1 MLLKWLKRTGYLF
14 LVLFLL
20 LNVMV
25 ASHAYYL
32 THFFSDVPRPPKME
46 EMSGVAKTKAIL
58 LGMPLPKSKV
68 VDSFRVPHR
77 TVSITTD
84 DGLVL
89 ESWIAP
95 SALSVS
101 KGTILMFH
109 GHGSSKSGII
119 REATAF
125 HAMGWQVVMTDFR
138 AHGNSAGEACTIG
151 ANESL
156 DVKAVY
162 DYARKELKEKNLV
175 IWGISLGAATTL
187 HAIANYPVRPER
199 LMLEMPFATLH
210 DAVRGRIRMM
220 QLPAEPLSILLTFWG
235 GIQHGFWAFG
245 LQPAQDAGAV
255 SCPVLLQ
262 WGFNDKRVTET
273 ETNTLFAQLGTN
285 KRTMMKYYQSGHE
298 SLLKKEPEKW
308 QAVIHEF
315 LR

>member
-1 MLLKWLKRTGYLF
+1 MLL
-14 LVLFLL
+14 LVLFVM

-32 THFFSDVPRPPKME
+32 THFFGDVPRPPRME
-46 EMSGVAKTKAIL
+46 EMDWTTKAKAML

-68 VDSFRVPHR
+68 VDSFQVPHR
-77 TVSITTD
+77 TVSIATE
-84 DGLVL
+84 DGITL

-95 SALSVS
+95 SPLPVS

-109 GHGSSKSGII
+109 GHGGSKSGII
-119 REATAF
+119 REATVF
-125 HAMGWQVVMTDFR
+125 HEMGWQVVLTDFR
-138 AHGNSAGEACTIG
+138 AHGNSSGEACTIG

-162 DYARKELKEKNLV
+162 EYARKELKERNLV

-187 HAIANYPVRPER
+187 HAMANYPIRPER
-199 LMLEMPFATLH
+199 LMLEMPFASLH
-210 DAVRGRIRMM
+210 DAVKGRVRMM
-220 QLPAEPLSILLTFWG
+220 QLPDEPLSTLLTFWG

-245 LQPAQDAGAV
+245 LQPAQDASAV
-255 SCPVLLQ
+255 NCPVLLQ
-262 WGFNDKRVTET
+262 WGFNDKRVTEN

-298 SLLKKEPEKW
+298 SLLKNEPEKW
-308 QAVIHEF
+308 EAVVAEF

>member
-1 MLLKWLKRTGYLF
+1 MFLKWLKRAGYL
-14 LVLFLL
+14 LLALFVL

-25 ASHAYYL
+25 ASHAHYL
-32 THFFSDVPRPPKME
+32 THFFANVPRSPRIE
-46 EMSGVAKTKAIL
+46 DMSWSAKTKAML

-68 VDSFRVPHR
+68 VDSFQVPHR

-95 SALSVS
+95 AALSVS
-101 KGTILMFH
+101 KGTILLFH
-109 GHGSSKSGII
+109 GHGSNKSGII

-125 HAMGWQVVMTDFR
+125 HAMGWQVVLTDFR
-138 AHGNSAGEACTIG
+138 AHGNSSGEACTIG

-162 DYARKELKEKNLV
+162 DYARKELKEKNLL

-199 LMLEMPFATLH
+199 LMLEMPFASLH
-210 DAVRGRIRMM
+210 DAVRGRVRMM
-220 QLPAEPLSILLTFWG
+220 QLPAEPLATLLTFWG

-245 LQPAQDAGAV
+245 FQPVQDASAV

-262 WGFNDKRVTET
+262 WGFNDKRVTEN
-273 ETNTLFAQLGTN
+273 ETNNLFAQLGTN

-298 SLLKKEPEKW
+298 SLLKKEPQKW
-308 QAVIHEF
+308 QAVVQEF

>member
-1 MLLKWLKRTGYLF
+1 MLLKWLKRIGFLLLF
-14 LVLFLL
+14 LFAL

-32 THFFSDVPRPPKME
+32 THFFADAPRPPKMNE
-46 EMSGVAKTKAIL
+46 LSWSAKTKAML

-68 VDSFRVPHR
+68 VDSFQVPHR
-77 TVSITTD
+77 TIFINTD

-95 SALSVS
+95 SSLPVS
-101 KGTILMFH
+101 KGTIVMFH
-109 GHGSSKSGII
+109 GHGGSKSGII

-125 HAMGWQVVMTDFR
+125 HAMGWQVVLTDFR
-138 AHGNSAGEACTIG
+138 AHGNSSGEACTIG

-175 IWGISLGAATTL
+175 IWGISLGASTTL
-187 HAIANYPVRPER
+187 HAMANYPIRPER
-199 LMLEMPFATLH
+199 LMLEMPFASLH
-210 DAVRGRIRMM
+210 DAVKGRVRMM
-220 QLPAEPLSILLTFWG
+220 QLPVEPISTLLTFWG

-245 LQPAQDAGAV
+245 FQPAQDASAV

-262 WGFNDKRVTET
+262 WGFNDKRVTEN

-285 KRTMMKYYQSGHE
+285 QRTMMKYYQSGHE

-308 QAVIHEF
+308 GAVMTEF